1 MWRRAWTNS
10 LDHSDRRNFDDWN
23 PEAFR
28 IIQNDG
34 RGLLSQGTVDWTD
47 YRVSAPFIP
56 HMCAAAGI
64 AARVGGLRRYYALLL
79 RRGDKAQ
86 LVKMRD
92 GETILAEADFPW
104 QFGETYHLS
113 LQVQGNRL
121 TGSIN
126 DSVLFDLEDRD
137 NSLSAGAIALV
148 CEEGRCSFEHVAIE
162 PVS

>member
-1 MWRRAWTNS
+1 MWRRAWTDS
-10 LDHSDRRNFDDWN
+10 LDHKDRRSFDDWN

-28 IIQNDG
+28 IVQNEG
-34 RGLLSQGTVDWTD
+34 RGLLSQGTSDWTD
-47 YRVSAPFIP
+47 YRVSAPFTP
-56 HMCAAAGI
+56 HLCEAAGI

-86 LVKMRD
+86 VVKMLD

-104 QFGETYHLS
+104 VFGETYHLS

-148 CEEGRCSFEHVAIE
+148 CEEGRCSFEQVAIE
-162 PVS
+162 PVL